1 MTATYEQSLERGG
14 GAYVLAR
21 SLLESVLQVLVH
33 DIVSLKEKRI
43 RMDQKEYR

>member
-1 MTATYEQSLERGG
+1 MTATYEQSLERRG

-33 DIVSLKEKRI
+33 NIVSLKENRI